1 MSPDRLAPPARSI
14 PWARSVPSRVLAL
27 VLVGLPGCTA
37 IKASVQI
44 QGAMDARNAAEAGGA
59 AEHAPYEHT
68 MATRYLE
75 KAWEELG
82 SREYRTSVELA
93 RTSEKWSGLALTQ
106 AEKAPRDAP
115 EDLVDRPTVPAP
127 ALPTPPPEGLPE
139 APAPTAP
146 AVEPEASTP

>member
-1 MSPDRLAPPARSI
+1 MSPDRPAPPVRSSTR
-14 PWARSVPSRVLAL
+14 ARSVPSWALAF
-27 VLVGLPGCTA
+27 VLVGLTGCTA
-37 IKASVQI
+37 IKANVEI
-44 QGAMDARNAAEAGGA
+44 QGALDARNAAEAGGA

-68 MATRYLE
+68 MAVRYLE

-93 RTSEKWSGLALTQ
+93 RTSEKWSDLALAQ

-115 EDLVDRPTVPAP
+115 EDLVDRPVAPAP
-127 ALPTPPPEGLPE
+127 SLPSPSGTLPE

-146 AVEPEASTP
+146 AEEPAP